1 MKLEGV
7 DRFSINLNLS
17 SSLEIYDIKFEKRKD
32 GFYWY
37 SDADY
42 NEDSS
47 CWFRCQTIRWRVAPY
62 SKQA

>member
-1 MKLEGV
+1 MCTVFGVNKKEFDKTEIELEGV

-17 SSLEIYDIKFEKRKD
+17 SSLEIYDIKFEKHND

-42 NEDSS
+42 NEL
-47 CWFRCQTIRWRVAPY
+47 
-62 SKQA
+62 